1 MYECVRVCTSVYER
15 GVDAAFGLSKAFGD
29 PVDWHGMYM
38 RTHCTADASAPGVL
52 VVCWLMQG
60 HAHENI
66 NADFHVRS

>member
-15 GVDAAFGLSKAFGD
+15 ARVDAAFGLSKAFGD

-52 VVCWLMQG
+52 VVLLVD
-60 HAHENI
+60 ARTR
-66 NADFHVRS
+66 A